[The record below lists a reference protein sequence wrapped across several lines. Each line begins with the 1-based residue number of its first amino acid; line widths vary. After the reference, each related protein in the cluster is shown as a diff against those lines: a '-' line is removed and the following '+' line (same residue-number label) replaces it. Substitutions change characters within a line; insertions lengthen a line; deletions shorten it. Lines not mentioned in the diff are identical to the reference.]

1 MTPHYKHESQK
12 ARQPP
17 PPLRQL
23 NMIPHLRSPYHL
35 RAPPRPPRPLRQF
48 NRIPQLRAAF

>member
-1 MTPHYKHESQK
+1 MTPHYKHESHK